1 MREYLLTE
9 LCEVIRSKQA
19 GPFRLTFDLLFKN
32 EKIYKAVRDNK
43 VLQPVSIAKMFNL
56 TPDKITNFVYY
67 DPAYAV
73 KITFIRPCVAGSPG
87 DSDVYACQQHAP
99 FLKMKAELPE
109 EVLY

>member
-1 MREYLLTE
+1 MKEYFLTD

-32 EKIYKAVRDNK
+32 SKVYESVRDNK
-43 VLQPVSIAKMFNL
+43 VLQPEKIAAMFNIA
-56 TPDKITNFVYY
+56 PDKITNFVYY
-67 DPAYAV
+67 DPASAV

-99 FLKMKAELPE
+99 FLKMKIQLPE
-109 EVLY
+109 EVL